1 MPKLKTHK
9 GAAKRFNQTKG
20 GIKVR
25 RANRAHILTKR
36 STGVKRR
43 LRVGN
48 DFLAH
53 CDERAAVR
61 LLNGS

>member
-1 MPKLKTHK
+1 MPKLKSHK
-9 GAAKRFNQTKG
+9 GAAKRFNKTKG

-36 STGVKRR
+36 STSAKRR
-43 LRVGN
+43 LRVEGGYV
-48 DFLAH
+48 AKS
-53 CDERAAVR
+53 DERAAER

>member
-9 GAAKRFNQTKG
+9 GASKRFNPTKG

-36 STGVKRR
+36 PTGAKRN

-48 DFLAH
+48 NFLAH
-53 CDERAAVR
+53 SDERAAAR

>member
-9 GAAKRFNQTKG
+9 GAAKRFNKTQG
-20 GIKVR
+20 GIKAR

-36 STGVKRR
+36 STTAKRR
-43 LRVGN
+43 LRVEGQ
-48 DFLAH
+48 FLAD
-53 CDERAAVR
+53 CDAKLAER

>member
-1 MPKLKTHK
+1 MGKLKTHK
-9 GAAKRFNQTKG
+9 GAAKRFNITKG

-43 LRVGN
+43 LRVEGN
-48 DFLAH
+48 YLA
-53 CDERAAVR
+53 DSDVKAASR
-61 LLNGS
+61 LLHGS